1 MVGFLF
7 LTEKVPWTNT
17 SLVGHP
23 EFKTYKGREVLVTSR
38 TINAFGDWME
48 KNFFPSS
55 LSMTML
61 LLCSGIKTI
70 STPFKINF
78 ILKNYSLI
86 SKDLWSSLPGPPED
100 KSQVIGLSWTPG
112 ICNSSRYSIVE
123 ETCAIASIV
132 VSYKYNR

>member
-1 MVGFLF
+1 MVSCSWQRKYHGLTLHWLDIQNLKLIRVEKSLWPVERLMLSVTGWKKGFF
-7 LTEKVPWTNT
+7 
-17 SLVGHP
+17 
-23 EFKTYKGREVLVTSR
+23 R
-38 TINAFGDWME
+38 
-48 KNFFPSS
+48 
-55 LSMTML
+55 LSMTMP

-123 ETCAIASIV
+123 ETGALASIV
-132 VSYKYNR
+132 VSYKYNQ

>member
-1 MVGFLF
+1 MLSVTGWKKGFF
-7 LTEKVPWTNT
+7 
-17 SLVGHP
+17 
-23 EFKTYKGREVLVTSR
+23 R
-38 TINAFGDWME
+38 
-48 KNFFPSS
+48 
-55 LSMTML
+55 LSMTMP

-123 ETCAIASIV
+123 ETGALASIV
-132 VSYKYNR
+132 VSYKYNQ